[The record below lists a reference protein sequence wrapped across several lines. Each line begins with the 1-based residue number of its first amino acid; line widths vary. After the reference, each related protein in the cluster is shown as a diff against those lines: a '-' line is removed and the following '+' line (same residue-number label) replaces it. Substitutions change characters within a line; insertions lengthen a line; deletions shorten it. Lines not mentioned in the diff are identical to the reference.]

1 MRSRSIPVIL
11 LLLITLT
18 IASCSHTPKPRGN
31 AIGLRYGETTTS
43 STFSSDNITLTDQS
57 GTPSTSRRSVIGYES
72 KVNSSSVERQ
82 PIAIQL
88 EEASEGRLFSQYF
101 FDIARITSYDIPP
114 VLNGLDNQTYGTLI
128 SANPSIFSIK
138 KSQTFT
144 DGFVI
149 NNPKYKKVID
159 NLSEPSLSAD
169 VDVTTTSFGK
179 LWGFYFSTSE
189 RHRWTTFGLGLGLSY
204 TYGEYKVNA
213 CDPYTIKGTLQPV
226 GLGPGS
232 REGVCLK
239 KTNLYSKHLSNFGGG
254 IAGLLK
260 LYSYIGDT
268 FEFNLME
275 LDIYANKPAPAGDAV
290 DDVLEVEYSAQ
301 YSNLFSLYA
310 RF

>member
-1 MRSRSIPVIL
+1 MRSGFLPVIF

-31 AIGLRYGETTTS
+31 AIGLRYGQTTTS

-57 GTPSTSRRSVIGYES
+57 GTPSTSRRIVIGDES
-72 KVNSSSVERQ
+72 QVNSSAVERQ
-82 PIAIQL
+82 PIAFQL

-101 FDIARITSYDIPP
+101 FDISRITSYDIPP

-128 SANPSIFSIK
+128 NANPGSFSIK

-179 LWGFYFSTSE
+179 LWGFFISSSE
-189 RHRWTTFGLGLGLSY
+189 SHRWFTFGLGVGLSY

-213 CDPYTIKGTLQPV
+213 
-226 GLGPGS
+226 
-232 REGVCLK
+232 
-239 KTNLYSKHLSNFGGG
+239 
-254 IAGLLK
+254 
-260 LYSYIGDT
+260 
-268 FEFNLME
+268 
-275 LDIYANKPAPAGDAV
+275 
-290 DDVLEVEYSAQ
+290 
-301 YSNLFSLYA
+301 
-310 RF
+310 